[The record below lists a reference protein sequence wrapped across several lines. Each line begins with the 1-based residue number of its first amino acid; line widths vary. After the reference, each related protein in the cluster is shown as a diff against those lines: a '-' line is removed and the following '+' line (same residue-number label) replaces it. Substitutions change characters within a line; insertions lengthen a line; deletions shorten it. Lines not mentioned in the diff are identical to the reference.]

1 MANMMLQSPVEKW
14 LKFATDYAA
23 SFVSMAT
30 NALSRFH
37 DFKMRD
43 GDSILQIWHRFYH
56 LVNKCII
63 QVVNIMEENKTI
75 ILLTHP
81 TEK

>member
-43 GDSILQIWHRFYH
+43 GNSILETRHRFDH
-56 LVNKCII
+56 LVNECLI
-63 QVVNIMEENKTI
+63 QAVNITEENKTMA
-75 ILLTHP
+75 LLTHP
-81 TEK
+81 SEK